1 MPALTRLTGLT
12 ELVLPQSKRRD
23 PDELRDRLD
32 LDIGD
37 VGAKRSAF
45 WLMLALSG
53 VIATAGVL
61 TDSTATVIG
70 AMIIAPLS
78 TPIMATALGI
88 VTGRGRA
95 AGRAIG
101 YVFAGIGLV
110 IALGALGSLVLP
122 GGADLLDNS
131 QIAGRTAPGLLDLLA
146 ALATGFAGAIG
157 LGRTDIADILPGVAI
172 AISLV
177 PPLAVVGV
185 CLGSQSYVLAL
196 GAFVLFASNVLAMI
210 LAGTAVFTLYGFG
223 RLAAIRTRFGRG
235 RVYLVIAGLVALV
248 VIPLAANTVTSVLTT
263 IWTERAEQATQ
274 TWLHDSPGADIQSV
288 QVDGRTAVI
297 EVRVPGP
304 LPATSRLLELLHGQ
318 LPSGMRV
325 ELDTTTGAHAELGRV
340 Q

>member
-12 ELVLPQSKRRD
+12 ELVLPQSKQRD

-32 LDIGD
+32 LDVGD

-95 AGRAIG
+95 AARAIG
-101 YVFAGIGLV
+101 YVLAGIGLV
-110 IALGALGSLVLP
+110 IALGMLGSLLLP
-122 GGADLLDNS
+122 GGTDLLDNS

-157 LGRTDIADILPGVAI
+157 LARTDIADILPGVAI

-185 CLGSQSYVLAL
+185 CLGSQSYALAL
-196 GAFVLFASNVLAMI
+196 GAFVLFASNVLAMV

-223 RLAAIRTRFGRG
+223 RLATIRARFGHG
-235 RVYLVIAGLVALV
+235 RVYLAIAGLVALV
-248 VIPLAANTVTSVLTT
+248 VIPLAANTVTSILAT
-263 IWTERAEQATQ
+263 IWTERAERATQ
-274 TWLHDSPGADIQSV
+274 DWLQDSPGADIQSV
-288 QVDGRTAVI
+288 QMDGRTAVI
-297 EVRVPGP
+297 EVRVPGAMP
-304 LPATSRLLELLHGQ
+304 STSKLLELLHGQ

-325 ELDTTTGAHAELGRV
+325 ELDTTTGEHADLGRV
-340 Q
+340 H